1 VKRKP
6 SARSAVKLAIIAVAL
21 LLALFPLP
29 ARFIERFYTNGIYPL
44 LQALFTPVT
53 NRIPFALVDVLLIL
67 LIIGLPAWWIVRL
80 KKAGRGRRWR
90 ATARLGFQTLTLA
103 ALLYLLFLLL
113 WGFNYERVPL
123 AAKLDFDEQRLS
135 TDGLKQLY
143 RTIVERLNAE
153 SIEAHGGDWPDETEW
168 RARLHEAFD
177 KTVTQLGNR
186 RGIAAAAPKKSLLNF
201 YLAAAGIEGFVNPFG
216 YEVVL
221 DKEVLPFEKPFLLA
235 HEWGHLAGFA
245 DESEASF
252 VGLLACLQSDAAAL
266 RYSGWLA
273 LYMHTPWPRSPE
285 GAKEE
290 PPRLAPEIIADL
302 RAINERETRRQ
313 NATVSRIQWAVYDR
327 FLKASGVQAGVA
339 SYGMLVRLVLGTRFE
354 DGWIP
359 ARR

>member
-1 VKRKP
+1 M
-6 SARSAVKLAIIAVAL
+6 AVAL
-21 LLALFPLP
+21 CLAFFPLP
-29 ARFIERFYTNGIYPL
+29 ARLIERFYTNGIYPL
-44 LQALFTPVT
+44 LQAGLTPVT
-53 NRIPFALVDVLLIL
+53 NLVPFALVDVLLVA
-67 LIIGLPAWWIVRL
+67 LIIGLPAWWIVRI

-90 ATARLGFQTLTLA
+90 ATGRLGFQTLTLA

-135 TDGLKQLY
+135 TDALKQLY
-143 RTIVERLNAE
+143 RAIVERLNAE
-153 SIEAHGGDWPDETEW
+153 SVEAHGGDWPAEAEW
-168 RARLHEAFD
+168 RTHLHRAFD
-177 KTVTQLGNR
+177 EAVKRLGNR
-186 RGIAAAAPKKSLLNF
+186 RGISAAVPKKSLLNF

-216 YEVVL
+216 YEVIL

-252 VGLLACLQSDAAAL
+252 VGVLACLQSDSPAL

-273 LYMHTPWPRSPE
+273 LYMHTPWPRSAA
-285 GAKEE
+285 GAQEE
-290 PPRLAPEIIADL
+290 PPRVAPEVIADL
-302 RAINERETRRQ
+302 RAISERETRRQ
-313 NATVSRIQWAVYDR
+313 NATISRIQWAVYDR

-354 DGWIP
+354 DGWVP